1 MLPLDDLLVLD
12 FSTLLPGPLATLM
25 LAEAGARVVKLERP
39 GGEDMRGFPPKF
51 GETSAPF
58 AVLNGGKSSVAID
71 LKAPGA
77 LERLT
82 PLVRQADILV
92 EQFRPGVMARLGFG
106 YEALAALNPRLVY
119 CSISGYGQDGP
130 RAQEAGHDIN
140 YQALGGLLG
149 QSLQR
154 GQEPPLPPPL
164 VADIGGGTMPA
175 VINILL
181 ALRRRDRTGK
191 GCHLD
196 IAMVDAMPSFA
207 WYGLAQ
213 GHATGTFPQ
222 GGEGLL
228 TGASPRYGLYATS
241 DGWFLAVGAL
251 EPKFWQAFC
260 DDIGLA
266 QPLRD
271 DGRDP
276 QATRAAVAGIIAGQS
291 AEHWRARLEPLD
303 CCCTVVRRLE
313 EARADPHLSERGLF
327 AVQAR
332 EPGGRSIP
340 STPLPLA
347 PLFRRG
353 AEAIRS
359 VADSGED
366 TAQIRD

>member
-12 FSTLLPGPLATLM
+12 FSTLLPGPLATLL
-25 LAEAGARVVKLERP
+25 LAEAGARVVKIERP
-39 GGEDMRGFPPKF
+39 GGEDMRGFPPEF

-58 AVLNGGKSSVAID
+58 AVLNGGKSSVEID
-71 LKAPGA
+71 LKAPDA
-77 LERLT
+77 LARLA
-82 PLVRQADILV
+82 PLIRAADILV

-106 YEALAALNPRLVY
+106 YEALAALNPRLIY

-149 QSLQR
+149 QSLRR

-175 VINILL
+175 SLNILL
-181 ALRRRDRTGK
+181 ALRQRDRTGK

-196 IAMVDAMPSFA
+196 IAMADAMPAFA

-213 GHATGTFPQ
+213 GHATGAFPQ

-228 TGASPRYGLYATS
+228 TGASPRYGLYATA

-251 EPKFWQAFC
+251 EPKFWQLFC
-260 DDIGLA
+260 GAIGLA
-266 QPLRD
+266 EGLRD
-271 DGRDP
+271 DARDP
-276 QATRAAVAGIIAGQS
+276 RATRAAVAGIIASRDAG
-291 AEHWRARLEPLD
+291 HWRSLLEPLD
-303 CCCTVVRRLE
+303 CCCTIVRTLE
-313 EARADPHLSERGLF
+313 EARADQHFRERGLF
-327 AVQAR
+327 SVAVR

-347 PLFRRG
+347 PLFRRQS
-353 AEAIRS
+353 ETPRR
-359 VADSGED
+359 VAASGED
-366 TAQIRD
+366 TDELLG